1 MPAEDPM
8 ALNEAVANIRRLI
21 ELQRQFATPPDPTG
35 RSVAMDPLYG
45 YGLPPMIQSVAQP
58 DR

>member
-1 MPAEDPM
+1 MPTDDPM

-21 ELQRQFATPPDPTG
+21 ELQRQFSAPPSPTG
-35 RSVAMDPLYG
+35 QTAAMDPLYG

>member
-1 MPAEDPM
+1 MPQDDNL

-21 ELQRQFATPPDPTG
+21 EIQRQME
-35 RSVAMDPLYG
+35 AMQSPNGEQLLMEPSYG
-45 YGLPPMIQSVAQP
+45 IGLPPMIASVTQP